1 MSMHLYDRPV
11 FSKLIFFEKGISAM
25 SNLQVN
31 MTKDPIVKSLVI
43 FALPILFSNIF
54 QQLYNTI
61 DIMIVGNFLGD
72 SSLAAIGASSSIY
85 ELLLGFCFGVGNGL
99 SIVVSRYFGQGDKTL
114 LKKSVAGSIIIA
126 LILTAILMTAS
137 SLGLYPLMRAL
148 KTPENL
154 LAESHSYVSTL
165 TTFIGVMFAYNL
177 LARFLRGIGNSF
189 MPLVFLIISS
199 LTNILLD
206 LLFITRFQMGIRGA
220 AVATVIA
227 QGFSV
232 ILCLIYIIR
241 KTPILVPERQHFAVG
256 KKLYRELTTQGLSMG
271 FMNAVVSSGTV
282 ILQSAINGLGE
293 VYIACHATARK
304 LNSFCLMPVS
314 TIGASMSTFVSQNR
328 GAGNKDRI
336 RKGIRT
342 ACIMD
347 VCWGVTAIIILFS
360 FARNLV
366 TLFGSTQDV
375 ILDNSTL
382 YLRFTAPFY
391 AVLGILFN
399 MRNSLQALG
408 EKTKPLISSFIE
420 CAGKIIFAL
429 FIIPVMGY
437 WGVIICEPLIWC
449 FMTAQ
454 LVYCYLH
461 VPYLRKENA

>member
-1 MSMHLYDRPV
+1 
-11 FSKLIFFEKGISAM
+11 M

-177 LARFLRGIGNSF
+177 LAGLLRGIGNSF

-256 KKLYRELTTQGLSMG
+256 KKLYLRAYHPGTFHGLYERSGFLRNRYLTECNQRSWRSVYRLPCNGKKVKFLLSDAGQHHRSFHVHLCFPEPWCRKQRPDPQGYTHCLYHGRLLGCYSDNHSL
-271 FMNAVVSSGTV
+271 FLRSKSGYTV
-282 ILQSAINGLGE
+282 
-293 VYIACHATARK
+293 R
-304 LNSFCLMPVS
+304 
-314 TIGASMSTFVSQNR
+314 
-328 GAGNKDRI
+328 
-336 RKGIRT
+336 
-342 ACIMD
+342 
-347 VCWGVTAIIILFS
+347 
-360 FARNLV
+360 
-366 TLFGSTQDV
+366 
-375 ILDNSTL
+375 
-382 YLRFTAPFY
+382 
-391 AVLGILFN
+391 
-399 MRNSLQALG
+399 
-408 EKTKPLISSFIE
+408 
-420 CAGKIIFAL
+420 
-429 FIIPVMGY
+429 
-437 WGVIICEPLIWC
+437 
-449 FMTAQ
+449 
-454 LVYCYLH
+454 LH
-461 VPYLRKENA
+461 TGCDSG

>member
-1 MSMHLYDRPV
+1 
-11 FSKLIFFEKGISAM
+11 
-25 SNLQVN
+25 

-177 LARFLRGIGNSF
+177 LAGLLRGIGNSF

-256 KKLYRELTTQGLSMG
+256 KKLYCELTTQGLSMG
-271 FMNAVVSSGTV
+271 FMNAVVSSGNRYLTECDQRSWRSVYRLPCNGKKVKFLLSDAGSAPSELPCPPLFPRTV
-282 ILQSAINGLGE
+282 VPETKTGSAR
-293 VYIACHATARK
+293 VYA
-304 LNSFCLMPVS
+304 LPVS
-314 TIGASMSTFVSQNR
+314 WTS
-328 GAGNKDRI
+328 AG
-336 RKGIRT
+336 
-342 ACIMD
+342 
-347 VCWGVTAIIILFS
+347 
-360 FARNLV
+360 
-366 TLFGSTQDV
+366 
-375 ILDNSTL
+375 
-382 YLRFTAPFY
+382 
-391 AVLGILFN
+391 VLQ
-399 MRNSLQALG
+399 R
-408 EKTKPLISSFIE
+408 
-420 CAGKIIFAL
+420 
-429 FIIPVMGY
+429 
-437 WGVIICEPLIWC
+437 
-449 FMTAQ
+449 
-454 LVYCYLH
+454 
-461 VPYLRKENA
+461 

>member
-1 MSMHLYDRPV
+1 MSQSQTQRSSRVDLLHGSIL
-11 FSKLIFFEKGISAM
+11 
-25 SNLQVN
+25 
-31 MTKDPIVKSLVI
+31 KSLLL
-43 FALPILFSNIF
+43 FALPIMASRVF
-54 QQLYNTI
+54 QQIYNTM
-61 DIMIVGNFLGD
+61 DTLIVGHTLGD
-72 SSLAAIGASSSIY
+72 SSIAAMGACSSIY
-85 ELLLGFCFGVGNGL
+85 EMMTGFTFGVGNGL
-99 SIVVSRYFGQGDKTL
+99 AIVTARCFGRQETERM
-114 LKKSVAGSIIIA
+114 KKSVASCIVIGITVTLVVTVLATIF
-126 LILTAILMTAS
+126 MH
-137 SLGLYPLMRAL
+137 PLLRLL
-148 KTPENL
+148 KTP
-154 LAESHSYVSTL
+154 AEILEESYSYISILSVFL
-165 TTFIGVMFAYNL
+165 FVMFAYNL
-177 LARFLRGIGNSF
+177 CSGLLGAIGNSF

-256 KKLYRELTTQGLSMG
+256 KKLYRELATQGLSMG

-293 VYIACHATARK
+293 MYIACHATARK

-347 VCWGVTAIIILFS
+347 VCWGVTAIIILFP

-375 ILDNSTL
+375 ILDNSAL

>member
-1 MSMHLYDRPV
+1 
-11 FSKLIFFEKGISAM
+11 
-25 SNLQVN
+25 
-31 MTKDPIVKSLVI
+31 
-43 FALPILFSNIF
+43 
-54 QQLYNTI
+54 
-61 DIMIVGNFLGD
+61 
-72 SSLAAIGASSSIY
+72 
-85 ELLLGFCFGVGNGL
+85 
-99 SIVVSRYFGQGDKTL
+99 
-114 LKKSVAGSIIIA
+114 
-126 LILTAILMTAS
+126 
-137 SLGLYPLMRAL
+137 MRAL

-177 LARFLRGIGNSF
+177 LAGLLRGIGNSF

-241 KTPILVPERQHFAVG
+241 KTPILVPEQQHFAVG

-360 FARNLV
+360 VARNLV

-375 ILDNSTL
+375 ILDNSAL

-461 VPYLRKENA
+461 VPYLKKENA

>member
-1 MSMHLYDRPV
+1 MSMHLYDQPV

-177 LARFLRGIGNSF
+177 LAGFLRGIGNSF

-293 VYIACHATARK
+293 VYIACHATA
-304 LNSFCLMPVS
+304 
-314 TIGASMSTFVSQNR
+314 
-328 GAGNKDRI
+328 
-336 RKGIRT
+336 
-342 ACIMD
+342 
-347 VCWGVTAIIILFS
+347 AIIILFS

>member
-177 LARFLRGIGNSF
+177 LAGFLRGIGNSF

-293 VYIACHATARK
+293 MYIACHAK

-347 VCWGVTAIIILFS
+347 VCWGVTAIIILFP

-375 ILDNSTL
+375 ILDNSAL

-461 VPYLRKENA
+461 APYLRKENA

>member
-1 MSMHLYDRPV
+1 MSIHLYDRPV
-11 FSKLIFFEKGISAM
+11 FSKLTFFEKGISAM

-114 LKKSVAGSIIIA
+114 LKKSVAGAITIA

-177 LARFLRGIGNSF
+177 LAGLLRGIGNSF

-293 VYIACHATARK
+293 VVYRLSGNGKKVKFLLPDAGQHHRCFHVHLCFPEPWCRK
-304 LNSFCLMPVS
+304 QRPDPQGYTHCLYHGCLLGCYSDDHSFFLRQKSGYTV
-314 TIGASMSTFVSQNR
+314 R
-328 GAGNKDRI
+328 
-336 RKGIRT
+336 
-342 ACIMD
+342 
-347 VCWGVTAIIILFS
+347 
-360 FARNLV
+360 
-366 TLFGSTQDV
+366 
-375 ILDNSTL
+375 L
-382 YLRFTAPFY
+382 YT
-391 AVLGILFN
+391 GCD
-399 MRNSLQALG
+399 SG
-408 EKTKPLISSFIE
+408 
-420 CAGKIIFAL
+420 
-429 FIIPVMGY
+429 
-437 WGVIICEPLIWC
+437 
-449 FMTAQ
+449 
-454 LVYCYLH
+454 
-461 VPYLRKENA
+461 

>member
-1 MSMHLYDRPV
+1 
-11 FSKLIFFEKGISAM
+11 M

-114 LKKSVAGSIIIA
+114 LKKSVAGAITIA

-177 LARFLRGIGNSF
+177 LAGLLRGIGNSF

-293 VYIACHATARK
+293 VYIACQATARK

-314 TIGASMSTFVSQNR
+314 TIGASMSTVL
-328 GAGNKDRI
+328 GNKDRI

-347 VCWGVTAIIILFS
+347 VCWGVTAMIILFS
-360 FARNLV
+360 SARNLV

-375 ILDNSTL
+375 ILDNSAL

-429 FIIPVMGY
+429 FIIPAMGY

>member
-1 MSMHLYDRPV
+1 MSQSQTQRSSRVDLLHGSIL
-11 FSKLIFFEKGISAM
+11 
-25 SNLQVN
+25 
-31 MTKDPIVKSLVI
+31 KSLLL
-43 FALPILFSNIF
+43 FALPIMASRVF
-54 QQLYNTI
+54 QQIYNTM
-61 DIMIVGNFLGD
+61 DTLIVGHTLGD
-72 SSLAAIGASSSIY
+72 SSIAAMGACSSIY
-85 ELLLGFCFGVGNGL
+85 EMMTGFTFGVGNGL
-99 SIVVSRYFGQGDKTL
+99 AIVTARCFGRQETERM
-114 LKKSVAGSIIIA
+114 KKSVASCIVIGITVTLVVTVLATIF
-126 LILTAILMTAS
+126 MH
-137 SLGLYPLMRAL
+137 PLLRLL
-148 KTPENL
+148 KTP
-154 LAESHSYVSTL
+154 AEILEESYSYISILSVFL
-165 TTFIGVMFAYNL
+165 FVMFAYNL
-177 LARFLRGIGNSF
+177 CSGLLGAIGNSF

-199 LTNILLD
+199 LTNILLN

-241 KTPILVPERQHFAVG
+241 KTPILVPEQQHFAVG

-375 ILDNSTL
+375 ILDNSAL

>member
-1 MSMHLYDRPV
+1 MSQSQTQRSSRVDLLHGSIL
-11 FSKLIFFEKGISAM
+11 
-25 SNLQVN
+25 
-31 MTKDPIVKSLVI
+31 KSLLL
-43 FALPILFSNIF
+43 FALPIMASRVF
-54 QQLYNTI
+54 QQIYNTM
-61 DIMIVGNFLGD
+61 DTLIVGHTLGD
-72 SSLAAIGASSSIY
+72 SSIAAMGACSSIY
-85 ELLLGFCFGVGNGL
+85 EMMTGFTFGVGNGL
-99 SIVVSRYFGQGDKTL
+99 AIVTARCFGRQETERM
-114 LKKSVAGSIIIA
+114 KKSVASCIVIGITVTLVVTVLATIF
-126 LILTAILMTAS
+126 MH
-137 SLGLYPLMRAL
+137 PLLRLL
-148 KTPENL
+148 KTP
-154 LAESHSYVSTL
+154 AEILEESYSYISILSVFL
-165 TTFIGVMFAYNL
+165 FVMFAYNL
-177 LARFLRGIGNSF
+177 CSGLLGAIGNSF

-293 VYIACHATARK
+293 MYIACHATARK

-347 VCWGVTAIIILFS
+347 VCWGVTAIIILFP

-375 ILDNSTL
+375 ILDNSAL

>member
-1 MSMHLYDRPV
+1 MSMHLYDQPV

-137 SLGLYPLMRAL
+137 SLGLYPMMRAL

-177 LARFLRGIGNSF
+177 LAGLLRGIGNSF

-256 KKLYRELTTQGLSMG
+256 KKLYRELATQGL
-271 FMNAVVSSGTV
+271 
-282 ILQSAINGLGE
+282 
-293 VYIACHATARK
+293 YIACHATARK

-347 VCWGVTAIIILFS
+347 VCWGVTAIIILFP

-375 ILDNSTL
+375 ILDNSAL

>member
-1 MSMHLYDRPV
+1 MSMYLYDRPV

-177 LARFLRGIGNSF
+177 LAGLLRGIGNSF

-314 TIGASMSTFVSQNR
+314 TIGAPCPPLFP
-328 GAGNKDRI
+328 
-336 RKGIRT
+336 RT
-342 ACIMD
+342 VVPETRPDPQGYTHCLYHG
-347 VCWGVTAIIILFS
+347 CLLGCYSIIILFP

-375 ILDNSTL
+375 ILDNS
-382 YLRFTAPFY
+382 
-391 AVLGILFN
+391 AVPAVYRSVLCGA
-399 MRNSLQALG
+399 RYPLQ
-408 EKTKPLISSFIE
+408 
-420 CAGKIIFAL
+420 
-429 FIIPVMGY
+429 Y
-437 WGVIICEPLIWC
+437 
-449 FMTAQ
+449 
-454 LVYCYLH
+454 
-461 VPYLRKENA
+461 